1 MLTFSFNANAGAFTF
16 AAASSARST
25 ARRAENAIKE
35 TQEEVK
41 DLKKDVQELKEKVE
55 EHLKNCPTC
64 RAKLEIISSLLKDL
78 KESVENEQEEVLSTT
93 QNSQYRLFQNN
104 LSAYV
109 DNELPPEENI
119 KIKKFTIN
127 NKIARKELEN
137 TYSIRKLM
145 NDSFQKTKSESR
157 QDFSKNVMKQLDMSS
172 EASLGFHPLLKVA
185 IAFVLTVLLLSAIIV
200 FSLTL

>member
-1 MLTFSFNANAGAFTF
+1 MEITCTQMDVLISFYIEG
-16 AAASSARST
+16 
-25 ARRAENAIKE
+25 
-35 TQEEVK
+35 
-41 DLKKDVQELKEKVE
+41 DLSKALKENVE

>member
-1 MLTFSFNANAGAFTF
+1 MEITCTQMDVLISFYIEGDLSKMLKG
-16 AAASSARST
+16 
-25 ARRAENAIKE
+25 
-35 TQEEVK
+35 
-41 DLKKDVQELKEKVE
+41 KVE

-64 RAKLEIISSLLKDL
+64 RAKFEIINSLLKDL

-93 QNSQYRLFQNN
+93 QNSQYHLFQNN
-104 LSAYV
+104 LSAYI

-127 NKIARKELEN
+127 NKKARKELEN

-157 QDFSKNVMKQLDMSS
+157 QDFSKNVMKQLDMTS
-172 EASLGFHPLLKVA
+172 EASLAFHPLLKVA
-185 IAFVLTVLLLSAIIV
+185 IAFVMTVLVLSAIIV

>member
-1 MLTFSFNANAGAFTF
+1 M
-16 AAASSARST
+16 
-25 ARRAENAIKE
+25 
-35 TQEEVK
+35 
-41 DLKKDVQELKEKVE
+41 
-55 EHLKNCPTC
+55 
-64 RAKLEIISSLLKDL
+64 
-78 KESVENEQEEVLSTT
+78 
-93 QNSQYRLFQNN
+93 FQNN

-127 NKIARKELEN
+127 NKKARKELEN

-185 IAFVLTVLLLSAIIV
+185 IAFVMTVLVLSAIIV

>member
-1 MLTFSFNANAGAFTF
+1 M
-16 AAASSARST
+16 
-25 ARRAENAIKE
+25 
-35 TQEEVK
+35 
-41 DLKKDVQELKEKVE
+41 
-55 EHLKNCPTC
+55 
-64 RAKLEIISSLLKDL
+64 
-78 KESVENEQEEVLSTT
+78 
-93 QNSQYRLFQNN
+93 FQNN

-172 EASLGFHPLLKVA
+172 DASLGFHPLLKVA
-185 IAFVLTVLLLSAIIV
+185 IAFVLTVLVLSAIIV
-200 FSLTL
+200 LSLTL

>member
-1 MLTFSFNANAGAFTF
+1 MEITCTQMDVLISFYIEG
-16 AAASSARST
+16 
-25 ARRAENAIKE
+25 
-35 TQEEVK
+35 
-41 DLKKDVQELKEKVE
+41 DLSKVLKGKVE

-64 RAKLEIISSLLKDL
+64 RAKFEIINSLLKDL
-78 KESVENEQEEVLSTT
+78 KESVENEQEEALSTIK
-93 QNSQYRLFQNN
+93 NSQYRLFQNN

-127 NKIARKELEN
+127 NKKARKELEN

-185 IAFVLTVLLLSAIIV
+185 IAFVMTVLVLSAIIV

>member
-1 MLTFSFNANAGAFTF
+1 M
-16 AAASSARST
+16 
-25 ARRAENAIKE
+25 
-35 TQEEVK
+35 
-41 DLKKDVQELKEKVE
+41 
-55 EHLKNCPTC
+55 
-64 RAKLEIISSLLKDL
+64 
-78 KESVENEQEEVLSTT
+78 
-93 QNSQYRLFQNN
+93 FQNN

-172 EASLGFHPLLKVA
+172 DASLGFHPLLKVA
-185 IAFVLTVLLLSAIIV
+185 IAFVLTVLVLSAIIV

>member
-1 MLTFSFNANAGAFTF
+1 MEITCTQMDVLISFYIEG
-16 AAASSARST
+16 
-25 ARRAENAIKE
+25 
-35 TQEEVK
+35 
-41 DLKKDVQELKEKVE
+41 DLSKVLKGKVE

-64 RAKLEIISSLLKDL
+64 RAKFEIINSLLKDL
-78 KESVENEQEEVLSTT
+78 KESVENEQEEALSTI

-127 NKIARKELEN
+127 NKKARKELEN

-172 EASLGFHPLLKVA
+172 EANLGFHPLLKVA
-185 IAFVLTVLLLSAIIV
+185 IAFVLTVLVLSAIIV

>member
-1 MLTFSFNANAGAFTF
+1 MEITCTQMDVLISFYIEG
-16 AAASSARST
+16 
-25 ARRAENAIKE
+25 
-35 TQEEVK
+35 
-41 DLKKDVQELKEKVE
+41 DLSKALKEKVE
-55 EHLKNCPTC
+55 EHLKNCPAC

-78 KESVENEQEEVLSTT
+78 KETVESEQEEVLSTT
-93 QNSQYRLFQNN
+93 TNSQYRLFQNN

-109 DNELPPEENI
+109 DNELPQEENI

-127 NKIARKELEN
+127 NKKARKELEN

-157 QDFSKNVMKQLDMSS
+157 QDFSKNVMKQLDLSN
-172 EASLGFHPLLKVA
+172 EANLGFHPLLKVA
-185 IAFVLTVLLLSAIIV
+185 IAFVMTVLVLSAIIV

>member
-1 MLTFSFNANAGAFTF
+1 MEITCTQMDVLISFYIEG
-16 AAASSARST
+16 
-25 ARRAENAIKE
+25 
-35 TQEEVK
+35 
-41 DLKKDVQELKEKVE
+41 DLSKVLKGKVE

-64 RAKLEIISSLLKDL
+64 RAKFEIINSLLKDL
-78 KESVENEQEEVLSTT
+78 KESVENEQEEALSTI

-127 NKIARKELEN
+127 NKKARKELEN

>member
-1 MLTFSFNANAGAFTF
+1 MEITCTQMDVLISFYIEG
-16 AAASSARST
+16 
-25 ARRAENAIKE
+25 
-35 TQEEVK
+35 
-41 DLKKDVQELKEKVE
+41 DLSKALKEKVE
-55 EHLKNCPTC
+55 EHLKECPAC

-127 NKIARKELEN
+127 NKKARKELEN

-157 QDFSKNVMKQLDMSS
+157 QDFSKNVMKQLDMTS
-172 EASLGFHPLLKVA
+172 EASLAFHPLLKVA
-185 IAFVLTVLLLSAIIV
+185 IAFVMTVLVLSAIIV

>member
-1 MLTFSFNANAGAFTF
+1 MEITCTQMDVLISFYIEG
-16 AAASSARST
+16 
-25 ARRAENAIKE
+25 
-35 TQEEVK
+35 
-41 DLKKDVQELKEKVE
+41 DLSKALKEKVE

-127 NKIARKELEN
+127 NKTARKELEN

-172 EASLGFHPLLKVA
+172 EASLAFHPLLKVA
-185 IAFVLTVLLLSAIIV
+185 IAFVMTVLVLSAIIV

>member
-1 MLTFSFNANAGAFTF
+1 MEITCTQMDVLISFYIEG
-16 AAASSARST
+16 
-25 ARRAENAIKE
+25 
-35 TQEEVK
+35 
-41 DLKKDVQELKEKVE
+41 DLSKVLKEKVE

-64 RAKLEIISSLLKDL
+64 RAKFEIINSLLKDL
-78 KESVENEQEEVLSTT
+78 KESVENEQEEALSTI

>member
-1 MLTFSFNANAGAFTF
+1 M
-16 AAASSARST
+16 
-25 ARRAENAIKE
+25 
-35 TQEEVK
+35 
-41 DLKKDVQELKEKVE
+41 
-55 EHLKNCPTC
+55 
-64 RAKLEIISSLLKDL
+64 
-78 KESVENEQEEVLSTT
+78 
-93 QNSQYRLFQNN
+93 FQNN

-127 NKIARKELEN
+127 NKKARKELEN
-137 TYSIRKLM
+137 TYNIRKLM

>member
-1 MLTFSFNANAGAFTF
+1 MEITCTQMDVLLSFYIEG
-16 AAASSARST
+16 
-25 ARRAENAIKE
+25 
-35 TQEEVK
+35 
-41 DLKKDVQELKEKVE
+41 DLSKALKTKVE

-78 KESVENEQEEVLSTT
+78 KESVENEQEEVLSSTT
-93 QNSQYRLFQNN
+93 NSQYRLFQNN

-109 DNELPPEENI
+109 DNELPQEENI

-127 NKIARKELEN
+127 NKKARKELEN

-157 QDFSKNVMKQLDMSS
+157 QDFSKNVMKQLDLSND
-172 EASLGFHPLLKVA
+172 ANLGFHPLLKVA
-185 IAFVLTVLLLSAIIV
+185 IAFVMTVLVLSAIIV

>member
-1 MLTFSFNANAGAFTF
+1 MDVLISFYIEG
-16 AAASSARST
+16 
-25 ARRAENAIKE
+25 
-35 TQEEVK
+35 
-41 DLKKDVQELKEKVE
+41 DLSKVLKGKVE

-64 RAKLEIISSLLKDL
+64 RAKFEIINSLLKDL
-78 KESVENEQEEVLSTT
+78 KESVENEQEEALSTI

-127 NKIARKELEN
+127 NKKARKELEN

-185 IAFVLTVLLLSAIIV
+185 IAFVMTVLVLSAIIV

>member
-1 MLTFSFNANAGAFTF
+1 MEITCTQMDVLISFYIEG
-16 AAASSARST
+16 
-25 ARRAENAIKE
+25 
-35 TQEEVK
+35 
-41 DLKKDVQELKEKVE
+41 DLSKVLKGKVE

-64 RAKLEIISSLLKDL
+64 RAKFEIINSLLKDL
-78 KESVENEQEEVLSTT
+78 KESVENEQEEALSTI

-127 NKIARKELEN
+127 NKKARKELEN

-172 EASLGFHPLLKVA
+172 EANLGFHPLLKVA
-185 IAFVLTVLLLSAIIV
+185 IAFVMTVLVLSAIIV

>member
-1 MLTFSFNANAGAFTF
+1 MEITCTQMDVLISFYIEG
-16 AAASSARST
+16 
-25 ARRAENAIKE
+25 
-35 TQEEVK
+35 
-41 DLKKDVQELKEKVE
+41 DLSKVLKGKVE

-64 RAKLEIISSLLKDL
+64 RAKFEIISSLLKDL
-78 KESVENEQEEVLSTT
+78 KESVENEQEEALSTI

-127 NKIARKELEN
+127 NKKARKELEN

-185 IAFVLTVLLLSAIIV
+185 IAFVMTVLVLSAIIV

>member
-1 MLTFSFNANAGAFTF
+1 MEITCTQMDVLLSFYIEG
-16 AAASSARST
+16 
-25 ARRAENAIKE
+25 
-35 TQEEVK
+35 
-41 DLKKDVQELKEKVE
+41 DLSKGLKAKVE

-78 KESVENEQEEVLSTT
+78 KESVENEQEEVLSSTT
-93 QNSQYRLFQNN
+93 NSQYRLFQNN

-109 DNELPPEENI
+109 DNELPQEENI

-127 NKIARKELEN
+127 NKKARKELEN

-157 QDFSKNVMKQLDMSS
+157 QDFSKNVMKQLDLSND
-172 EASLGFHPLLKVA
+172 ANLGFHPLLKVA
-185 IAFVLTVLLLSAIIV
+185 IAFVMTVLVLSAIIV

>member
-1 MLTFSFNANAGAFTF
+1 MEITCTQMDVLISFYIEG
-16 AAASSARST
+16 
-25 ARRAENAIKE
+25 
-35 TQEEVK
+35 
-41 DLKKDVQELKEKVE
+41 DLSKVLKGKVE

-64 RAKLEIISSLLKDL
+64 RAKFEIINSLLKDL
-78 KESVENEQEEVLSTT
+78 KESVENEQEEALSTI

-127 NKIARKELEN
+127 NKKARKELEN

-185 IAFVLTVLLLSAIIV
+185 IAFVMTVLVLSAIIV

>member
-1 MLTFSFNANAGAFTF
+1 M
-16 AAASSARST
+16 
-25 ARRAENAIKE
+25 
-35 TQEEVK
+35 
-41 DLKKDVQELKEKVE
+41 
-55 EHLKNCPTC
+55 
-64 RAKLEIISSLLKDL
+64 
-78 KESVENEQEEVLSTT
+78 
-93 QNSQYRLFQNN
+93 FQNN

>member
-1 MLTFSFNANAGAFTF
+1 MEITCTQMDVLISFYIEG
-16 AAASSARST
+16 
-25 ARRAENAIKE
+25 
-35 TQEEVK
+35 
-41 DLKKDVQELKEKVE
+41 DLSKALKEKVE
-55 EHLKNCPTC
+55 EHLKNCHTC

-185 IAFVLTVLLLSAIIV
+185 IAFVMTVLVLSAIIV

>member
-1 MLTFSFNANAGAFTF
+1 M
-16 AAASSARST
+16 
-25 ARRAENAIKE
+25 
-35 TQEEVK
+35 
-41 DLKKDVQELKEKVE
+41 LKEKVE

-64 RAKLEIISSLLKDL
+64 RAKFEIINSLLKDL
-78 KESVENEQEEVLSTT
+78 KESVENEQEEALSTI